1 MLLAAL
7 LLTQGAA
14 TVPPPAAAPVCRR
27 EERSGG
33 TVTVIRGP
41 DRDCRRFRAARSYEG
56 VWIDEFEGSRFVE
69 GARSY
74 DEARRRPASDAA
86 VYWLGIDG
94 KSDIAKVIPRRP
106 GTAYRIRLIAREM
119 LPEGQRSRFSLPGFG
134 HMSMWHRSLLVDQV
148 QVVEVIRTAPE

>member
-7 LLTQGAA
+7 LFIQGAA
-14 TVPPPAAAPVCRR
+14 AVPSPAVASVCRR

-33 TVTVIRGP
+33 VVTVSRGP
-41 DRDCRRFRAARSYEG
+41 DRDCRRFRAARSYDG

-74 DEARRRPASDAA
+74 DEARRRLASEPK
-86 VYWLGIDG
+86 VYWLAIDE
-94 KSDIAKVIPRRP
+94 KSDIAKVVPRRY

-119 LPEGQRSRFSLPGFG
+119 LPDAQRSPFSLPGFG

-148 QVVEVIRTAPE
+148 QVAEVIRTAPE